1 MVDLLHAS
9 ALGNDHTVVSL
20 MVLQVEMVDG
30 VSGTAEGE
38 VPVSHLLNH

>member
-1 MVDLLHAS
+1 
-9 ALGNDHTVVSL
+9 

-38 VPVSHLLNH
+38 VPVFGLGHKQR